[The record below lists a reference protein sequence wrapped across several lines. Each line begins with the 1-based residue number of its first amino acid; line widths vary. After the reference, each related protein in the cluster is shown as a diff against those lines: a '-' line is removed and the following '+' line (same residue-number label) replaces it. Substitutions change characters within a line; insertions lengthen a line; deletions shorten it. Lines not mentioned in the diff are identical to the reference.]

1 MSPKGTKT
9 LAQADT
15 VLRREVKAILRLK
28 KRAAS
33 HGKRF
38 ITDIAEIGKRL
49 ARVKNRVGHG
59 NWLPWLRQNF
69 DWSGDTA
76 ENYINV
82 YRVSQSPK
90 FRSLRNLPLEV
101 LYLLGRRTVS
111 EAARD
116 AIAEQVE
123 AGKKVTIPVVKERVR
138 IISHY
143 RPVARPPTGEAVHT
157 IAPPILQEAVPSDV
171 RFVSPECAPPNCEQ
185 TRMISNRICH
195 VADMITDWFAAGDV
209 TDSVDDLSE
218 AERETLIKA
227 FGKIKQF
234 VEVRTQAQFTREH
247 SSVN

>member
-101 LYLLGRRTVS
+101 LYLVGRRTVS
-111 EAARD
+111 EAARE

-123 AGKKVTIPVVKERVR
+123 AGEKVTLKVVKNTVR
-138 IISHY
+138 IESPFY
-143 RPVARPPTGEAVHT
+143 QAAKTVAPAAGEAVHT
-157 IAPPILQEAVPSDV
+157 IRPPIPQEAVRSNV
-171 RFVSPECAPPNCEQ
+171 QLVSPEYAPPDCEQ
-185 TRMISNRICH
+185 TRRRFNEVCH
-195 VADMITDWFAAGDV
+195 IGDSIDEWFAAGDGA
-209 TDSVDDLSE
+209 DDLSD

-234 VEVRTQAQFTREH
+234 VEVLTQAPRGH